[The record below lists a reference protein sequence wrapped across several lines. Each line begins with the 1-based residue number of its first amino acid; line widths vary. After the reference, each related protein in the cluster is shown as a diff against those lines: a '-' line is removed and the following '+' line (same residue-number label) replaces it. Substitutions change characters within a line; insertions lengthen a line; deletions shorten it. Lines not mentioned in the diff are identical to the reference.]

1 MHGTTPRKRRYHT
14 ADHEKNPEASEYRV
28 LNTFPI
34 ILVCVYEIEAY
45 GIAYECEGKDALSDE
60 ASEKEHEVIDEKIE
74 REHQHAQP
82 SGDQYAVEAPFD
94 VAEHQPEERPVERH
108 ERKQAEYRR
117 YAGEVGLFV
126 QKFYHLITVL

>member
-1 MHGTTPRKRRYHT
+1 MHGTTPKKRRYHT

-28 LNTFPI
+28 LN
-34 ILVCVYEIEAY
+34 
-45 GIAYECEGKDALSDE
+45 EGKDALSDE
-60 ASEKEHEVIDEKIE
+60 APEKEHEVIDEKIE

>member
-1 MHGTTPRKRRYHT
+1 MKRIRKPPNT
-14 ADHEKNPEASEYRV
+14 GVEYVPHHLVRDEH
-28 LNTFPI
+28 
-34 ILVCVYEIEAY
+34 LVCVYEIEAY
-45 GIAYECEGKDALSDE
+45 GIAYECEGKDALSGE
-60 ASEKEHEVIDEKIE
+60 APEKEHEVIDEKIE